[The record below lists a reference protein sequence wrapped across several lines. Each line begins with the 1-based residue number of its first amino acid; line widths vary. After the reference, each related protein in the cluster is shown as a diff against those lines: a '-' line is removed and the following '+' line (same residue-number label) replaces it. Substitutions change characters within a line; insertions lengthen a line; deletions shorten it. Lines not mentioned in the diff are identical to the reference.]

1 MLRATLIGVS
11 LLVLSGCDDE
21 KKSHEEAIAYCT
33 AKVAKDH
40 PKAHFDDIVRHT
52 DECMAAEGWDY

>member
-1 MLRATLIGVS
+1 MPLAILIGVS
-11 LLVLSGCDDE
+11 LLALSSCSDD
-21 KKSHEEAIAYCT
+21 KKNHEEAIAYCT

-40 PKAHFDDIVRHT
+40 PKAYFDDIVRHI